1 MAFAYESHDHFVRDS
16 KGNAVRDSK
25 GNPVKTSNALK
36 EEQEPKKPPTP
47 EEQRKGAEMWN
58 SFMGSMGKDNMKVPV
73 PGVATNNNNINVN
86 ASVKEESST
95 IDAIRAKGPT
105 PQDFINAM
113 KSSPIYK
120 FGLGQIPF
128 ENELEKFA
136 SIDHIFSFGTI
147 SSYESNFP
155 DKTYMKY
162 GLKYGQ
168 QILKSGGSSRAR
180 KPRTFAEKKYK
191 IDTAYFIDD
200 IEIKTIIAPNS
211 KTRGSNAF
219 NFSFKIHEPYSMG
232 QLLQTMQLCAK
243 NAGYLDYLQSP
254 YVLIYEP
261 VGRLDDGT
269 AMSGPKRFFPLK
281 IYKMDF
287 NASTGGS
294 VYDIQAN
301 AWNTD
306 ALSDLHQTLK
316 TDVNISGRNL
326 EEICQSGLNS
336 LTTAINT
343 NLLNNRIKTAKEKK
357 TKMIDTDEYIILFPK
372 DIASDKFD
380 HEVSRFDNKA
390 MEGDL
395 KFKAFTVDEA
405 FGSTDTDTLAGTG
418 FYSNIENTSGRKYQ
432 QLMRQKRKYIEGKG
446 GYSVERSNL
455 SEGIKAKYTGA
466 AGEVSEIGRQVI
478 LPPSAF
484 AKGAVP
490 FGRGLF
496 ARDTET
502 GIIKRGNTKV
512 NTTERT
518 INFRKGTKITKIIEE
533 LVLLSEYG
541 KRLTDAGVA
550 ADKTGMV
557 DWFRIQPHVY
567 SLEGEAT
574 EKVMGRKARIYVYR
588 VVPYRVHKSIFQMPN
603 DAPIGYDKLRE
614 NAVKVYNYLYTG
626 QNKDILDFNLEFNN
640 AFFNALA
647 VDKMNESASNR
658 LSERG
663 GNTPN
668 PEKEEIV
675 NEPTSIEGQT
685 AEQTPDD
692 SGSQT
697 GGATEET
704 PEQRIARSFNEALMN
719 SAVDLLTCE
728 MRIMGDPYFMAD
740 SGVGNYNSEGTS
752 YINLKTNGAID
763 HESSEV
769 DVIINFRTPIDI
781 SAEGPQFDGKALGVQ
796 DFSGLYKVWQV
807 INNFSGNEFTQDV
820 SLIRRR
826 NQKQTVSAGTVSNPR
841 YMDKKAYE
849 KRLAAALETGDP
861 YKIAMAKADLN
872 GDGQL
877 DKFEEDAMGGIYA
890 DLTDEE
896 LQNAVIM
903 QEGKADAAR
912 ARDAEKAKAE
922 RKRLKDMQTFRKA
935 ESQSRTNLNNSSTNP
950 SANNIGPT

>member
-1 MAFAYESHDHFVRDS
+1 M
-16 KGNAVRDSK
+16 
-25 GNPVKTSNALK
+25 
-36 EEQEPKKPPTP
+36 
-47 EEQRKGAEMWN
+47 
-58 SFMGSMGKDNMKVPV
+58 
-73 PGVATNNNNINVN
+73 
-86 ASVKEESST
+86 
-95 IDAIRAKGPT
+95 
-105 PQDFINAM
+105 
-113 KSSPIYK
+113 
-120 FGLGQIPF
+120 
-128 ENELEKFA
+128 
-136 SIDHIFSFGTI
+136 
-147 SSYESNFP
+147 
-155 DKTYMKY
+155 
-162 GLKYGQ
+162 
-168 QILKSGGSSRAR
+168 
-180 KPRTFAEKKYK
+180 
-191 IDTAYFIDD
+191 
-200 IEIKTIIAPNS
+200 
-211 KTRGSNAF
+211 
-219 NFSFKIHEPYSMG
+219 
-232 QLLQTMQLCAK
+232 
-243 NAGYLDYLQSP
+243 
-254 YVLIYEP
+254 
-261 VGRLDDGT
+261 
-269 AMSGPKRFFPLK
+269 
-281 IYKMDF
+281 
-287 NASTGGS
+287 
-294 VYDIQAN
+294 
-301 AWNTD
+301 
-306 ALSDLHQTLK
+306 
-316 TDVNISGRNL
+316 
-326 EEICQSGLNS
+326 
-336 LTTAINT
+336 
-343 NLLNNRIKTAKEKK
+343 
-357 TKMIDTDEYIILFPK
+357 
-372 DIASDKFD
+372 
-380 HEVSRFDNKA
+380 
-390 MEGDL
+390 
-395 KFKAFTVDEA
+395 
-405 FGSTDTDTLAGTG
+405 
-418 FYSNIENTSGRKYQ
+418 
-432 QLMRQKRKYIEGKG
+432 
-446 GYSVERSNL
+446 
-455 SEGIKAKYTGA
+455 
-466 AGEVSEIGRQVI
+466 
-478 LPPSAF
+478 PPSAF

-496 ARDTET
+496 ARDSET

-512 NTTERT
+512 NTQERT

-533 LVLLSEYG
+533 LVLLSDYG
-541 KRLTDAGVA
+541 KRITDAGVA

-567 SLEGEAT
+567 SLEGEST

-663 GNTPN
+663 ANSPN

-685 AEQTPDD
+685 AEQTADD

-704 PEQRIARSFNEALMN
+704 PELRIARNFNEALMN

-752 YINLKTNGAID
+752 YINLKSNGAID

-826 NQKQTVSAGTVSNPR
+826 NQKQNVSAGTVSNPR

-872 GDGQL
+872 GDGSL
-877 DKFEEDAMGGIYA
+877 NEFEEDAMGGIYA

-896 LQNAVIM
+896 LQNAIIM

-935 ESQSRTNLNNSSTNP
+935 DSQSITNLNNSSTNP
-950 SANNIGPT
+950 NANNTGPT

>member
-1 MAFAYESHDHFVRDS
+1 
-16 KGNAVRDSK
+16 
-25 GNPVKTSNALK
+25 
-36 EEQEPKKPPTP
+36 
-47 EEQRKGAEMWN
+47 
-58 SFMGSMGKDNMKVPV
+58 
-73 PGVATNNNNINVN
+73 
-86 ASVKEESST
+86 
-95 IDAIRAKGPT
+95 
-105 PQDFINAM
+105 
-113 KSSPIYK
+113 
-120 FGLGQIPF
+120 
-128 ENELEKFA
+128 
-136 SIDHIFSFGTI
+136 
-147 SSYESNFP
+147 
-155 DKTYMKY
+155 
-162 GLKYGQ
+162 
-168 QILKSGGSSRAR
+168 
-180 KPRTFAEKKYK
+180 
-191 IDTAYFIDD
+191 
-200 IEIKTIIAPNS
+200 
-211 KTRGSNAF
+211 
-219 NFSFKIHEPYSMG
+219 
-232 QLLQTMQLCAK
+232 
-243 NAGYLDYLQSP
+243 
-254 YVLIYEP
+254 
-261 VGRLDDGT
+261 
-269 AMSGPKRFFPLK
+269 
-281 IYKMDF
+281 
-287 NASTGGS
+287 
-294 VYDIQAN
+294 
-301 AWNTD
+301 
-306 ALSDLHQTLK
+306 
-316 TDVNISGRNL
+316 
-326 EEICQSGLNS
+326 
-336 LTTAINT
+336 
-343 NLLNNRIKTAKEKK
+343 
-357 TKMIDTDEYIILFPK
+357 
-372 DIASDKFD
+372 
-380 HEVSRFDNKA
+380 
-390 MEGDL
+390 
-395 KFKAFTVDEA
+395 
-405 FGSTDTDTLAGTG
+405 
-418 FYSNIENTSGRKYQ
+418 
-432 QLMRQKRKYIEGKG
+432 
-446 GYSVERSNL
+446 
-455 SEGIKAKYTGA
+455 
-466 AGEVSEIGRQVI
+466 
-478 LPPSAF
+478 
-484 AKGAVP
+484 
-490 FGRGLF
+490 
-496 ARDTET
+496 
-502 GIIKRGNTKV
+502 
-512 NTTERT
+512 
-518 INFRKGTKITKIIEE
+518 
-533 LVLLSEYG
+533 
-541 KRLTDAGVA
+541 
-550 ADKTGMV
+550 
-557 DWFRIQPHVY
+557 
-567 SLEGEAT
+567 
-574 EKVMGRKARIYVYR
+574 
-588 VVPYRVHKSIFQMPN
+588 MPN

-640 AFFNALA
+640 AFFNSLA

-781 SAEGPQFDGKALGVQ
+781 SAEGPQFDGKAIGVK

-826 NQKQTVSAGTVSNPR
+826 NQKQNVSAGTVSNPR

-896 LQNAVIM
+896 LQNAIIM

>member
-719 SAVDLLTCE
+719 SAVELLTCE

>member
-136 SIDHIFSFGTI
+136 SIDHIFSFGTV

-180 KPRTFAEKKYK
+180 KPRTFAEKTYK

-200 IEIKTIIAPNS
+200 IEIKTIIAPNG

-219 NFSFKIHEPYSMG
+219 NFSFKITEPYSMG

-243 NAGYLDYLQSP
+243 NAGYLDYLQTS

-281 IYKMDF
+281 IYKMDI
-287 NASTGGS
+287 NASTGGT

-343 NLLNNRIKTAKEKK
+343 NLLNNRIKTAKDKK

-380 HEVSRFDNKA
+380 HEISRFDNKA

-395 KFKAFTVDEA
+395 KFKAFSVDDA

-418 FYSNIENTSGRKYQ
+418 YVQDNSDFGASIKT
-432 QLMRQKRKYIEGKG
+432 QKRKYIEGKG
-446 GYSVERSNL
+446 GYSIERSNL

-502 GIIKRGNTKV
+502 GIIKKGSTKINTK
-512 NTTERT
+512 ERT

-533 LVLLSEYG
+533 LVLLSDYG

-640 AFFNALA
+640 AFFNSLA

-685 AEQTPDD
+685 AEQTPDN

-740 SGVGNYNSEGTS
+740 SGVGNYNSEATS

-781 SAEGPQFDGKALGVQ
+781 SAEGPQFDGKAIGVK

-896 LQNAVIM
+896 LQNAIIM

>member
-1 MAFAYESHDHFVRDS
+1 
-16 KGNAVRDSK
+16 
-25 GNPVKTSNALK
+25 
-36 EEQEPKKPPTP
+36 
-47 EEQRKGAEMWN
+47 
-58 SFMGSMGKDNMKVPV
+58 
-73 PGVATNNNNINVN
+73 
-86 ASVKEESST
+86 
-95 IDAIRAKGPT
+95 
-105 PQDFINAM
+105 
-113 KSSPIYK
+113 
-120 FGLGQIPF
+120 
-128 ENELEKFA
+128 
-136 SIDHIFSFGTI
+136 
-147 SSYESNFP
+147 
-155 DKTYMKY
+155 
-162 GLKYGQ
+162 
-168 QILKSGGSSRAR
+168 
-180 KPRTFAEKKYK
+180 
-191 IDTAYFIDD
+191 
-200 IEIKTIIAPNS
+200 
-211 KTRGSNAF
+211 
-219 NFSFKIHEPYSMG
+219 
-232 QLLQTMQLCAK
+232 
-243 NAGYLDYLQSP
+243 
-254 YVLIYEP
+254 
-261 VGRLDDGT
+261 
-269 AMSGPKRFFPLK
+269 
-281 IYKMDF
+281 
-287 NASTGGS
+287 
-294 VYDIQAN
+294 
-301 AWNTD
+301 
-306 ALSDLHQTLK
+306 
-316 TDVNISGRNL
+316 
-326 EEICQSGLNS
+326 
-336 LTTAINT
+336 
-343 NLLNNRIKTAKEKK
+343 
-357 TKMIDTDEYIILFPK
+357 
-372 DIASDKFD
+372 
-380 HEVSRFDNKA
+380 
-390 MEGDL
+390 
-395 KFKAFTVDEA
+395 
-405 FGSTDTDTLAGTG
+405 
-418 FYSNIENTSGRKYQ
+418 
-432 QLMRQKRKYIEGKG
+432 MRQKRKYIEGKG

>member
-136 SIDHIFSFGTI
+136 SIDHIFSFGTV

-180 KPRTFAEKKYK
+180 KPRTFAEKTYK

-200 IEIKTIIAPNS
+200 IEIKTIIAPNG

-219 NFSFKIHEPYSMG
+219 NFSFKITEPYSMG

-243 NAGYLDYLQSP
+243 NAGYLDYLQTS

-281 IYKMDF
+281 IYKMDI
-287 NASTGGS
+287 NASTGGT

-343 NLLNNRIKTAKEKK
+343 NLLNNRIKTAKDKK

-380 HEVSRFDNKA
+380 HEISRFDNKA

-395 KFKAFTVDEA
+395 KFKAFSVDDA

-418 FYSNIENTSGRKYQ
+418 YVQDNSDFGASIKT
-432 QLMRQKRKYIEGKG
+432 QKRKYIEGKG
-446 GYSVERSNL
+446 GYSIERSNL

-502 GIIKRGNTKV
+502 GIIKKGSTKINTK
-512 NTTERT
+512 ERT

-533 LVLLSEYG
+533 LVLLSDYG

-567 SLEGEAT
+567 TLEGEAT

-640 AFFNALA
+640 AFFNSLA

-685 AEQTPDD
+685 AEQTPDN

-740 SGVGNYNSEGTS
+740 SGVGNYNSEATS

-781 SAEGPQFDGKALGVQ
+781 SAEGPQFDGKAIGVK

-826 NQKQTVSAGTVSNPR
+826 NQKQNVSAGTVSNPR

-896 LQNAVIM
+896 LQNAIIM

>member
-1 MAFAYESHDHFVRDS
+1 
-16 KGNAVRDSK
+16 
-25 GNPVKTSNALK
+25 
-36 EEQEPKKPPTP
+36 
-47 EEQRKGAEMWN
+47 
-58 SFMGSMGKDNMKVPV
+58 
-73 PGVATNNNNINVN
+73 
-86 ASVKEESST
+86 
-95 IDAIRAKGPT
+95 
-105 PQDFINAM
+105 
-113 KSSPIYK
+113 
-120 FGLGQIPF
+120 
-128 ENELEKFA
+128 
-136 SIDHIFSFGTI
+136 
-147 SSYESNFP
+147 
-155 DKTYMKY
+155 MKY

>member
-136 SIDHIFSFGTI
+136 SIDHIFSFGTV

-200 IEIKTIIAPNS
+200 IEIKTIIAPNG

-219 NFSFKIHEPYSMG
+219 NFSFKITEPYSMG

-502 GIIKRGNTKV
+502 GIIKKGSTKINTK
-512 NTTERT
+512 ERT

-740 SGVGNYNSEGTS
+740 SGVGNYNSEATS

-896 LQNAVIM
+896 LQNAIIM